1 MRVFQTW
8 LLAYSQDLEKEVFFI
23 IYSNSLSL
31 SFSPISLK
39 NSFSSYIYQHDFNV
53 QFYLYLQFF
62 LLMLPLLNIKAGE
75 IYYNYKKKL
84 LFAYLINIY
93 HNQGLVPQS
102 ADNHVIS
109 PQKQE
114 VPSLV

>member
-1 MRVFQTW
+1 
-8 LLAYSQDLEKEVFFI
+8 
-23 IYSNSLSL
+23 
-31 SFSPISLK
+31 
-39 NSFSSYIYQHDFNV
+39 
-53 QFYLYLQFF
+53 
-62 LLMLPLLNIKAGE
+62 MLPLLNIKAGE